1 MGSVSYQ
8 VGERIKLLAH
18 KRALL
23 SPASDLAI
31 HKVEEQT
38 EGHEGQGSPEVTKIV
53 GVAHAVAE
61 RGHDRVDTAE
71 ACIVVL
77 VPDAIG

>member
-1 MGSVSYQ
+1 MGNVSYQ

-38 EGHEGQGSPEVTKIV
+38 EGHEGQGSPKVSEIV
-53 GVAHAVAE
+53 GVTHAVAE

-71 ACIVVL
+71 ACAVVL
-77 VPDAIG
+77 VPAAIG